1 MPRRPLTSTRRMF
14 LCSYDVADDK
24 RRARLFDV
32 LKDHGEH
39 VQFSLFLCEL
49 SPTEYTRLVSLCRE
63 HVHAEQDQ
71 LLLLD
76 LGPPA
81 IDWTQ
86 CLAVLGKPWTPA
98 VRCHII

>member
-1 MPRRPLTSTRRMF
+1 MPRRIY

-24 RRARLFDV
+24 RRTRLFDI

-49 SPTEYTRLVSLCRE
+49 SPPEYARLVALCRPV
-63 HVHAEQDQ
+63 VHDNADQ

-76 LGPPA
+76 LGSSSLE
-81 IDWTQ
+81 WTQ
-86 CLAVLGKPWTPA
+86 SLAVLGKPWTPS